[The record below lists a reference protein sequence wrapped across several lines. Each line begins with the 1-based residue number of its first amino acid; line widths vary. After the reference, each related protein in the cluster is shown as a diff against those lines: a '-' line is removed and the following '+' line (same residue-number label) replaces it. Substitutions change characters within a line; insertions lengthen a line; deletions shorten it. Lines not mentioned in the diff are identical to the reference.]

1 MNMSEETA
9 SEGVDPALAEAF
21 GRFALGDAELHE
33 AAAAAGVTRWELEDA
48 IRDAGLDDTFDID
61 QEGDVS
67 DTIDD
72 LLDGSSE

>member
-1 MNMSEETA
+1 MSEETA
-9 SEGVDPALAEAF
+9 RDDIDSGLAEAF

-61 QEGDVS
+61 SEGDVS

-72 LLDGSSE
+72 LLDGDSD